1 MAIKLYIGPS
11 LAYSVTPHAN
21 PPTFNEAI
29 HNASLNVQGPFIHPV
44 SRKRYVNV
52 QITVSSCGDDASDV
66 RVRLYASTAS
76 ADKADP
82 ANIDIF
88 VMAMMAGTAQA
99 QWLGQ
104 TILTPTW
111 TSSTV
116 PYILPNTTNPI
127 CILAAKVSCP
137 NMTPAGPT
145 LLTPT
150 QDQCVG
156 IYVKATGNGAT
167 AALSEGS
174 NTSGIGVA
182 TSLGLLGLN
191 WIIDRRD
198 RLRNESSYSAGIL
211 IDPKK
216 RNRK

>member
-11 LAYSVTPHAN
+11 LVYSATPHAN
-21 PPTFNEAI
+21 PPAFDEAI
-29 HNASLNVQGPFIHPV
+29 HNASLNVLGPFIHPV

-52 QITVSSCGDDASDV
+52 QITVSSCGDQASDV
-66 RVRLYASTAS
+66 RVRLYATTAS

-82 ANIDIF
+82 ANIDAC
-88 VMAMMAGTAQA
+88 VLAMMAGTPQA

-127 CILAAKVSCP
+127 CILVATVACP
-137 NMTPAGPT
+137 TMTPAGPSIAM
-145 LLTPT
+145 PT

-156 IYVKATGNGAT
+156 IYVK
-167 AALSEGS
+167 S
-174 NTSGIGVA
+174 I
-182 TSLGLLGLN
+182 
-191 WIIDRRD
+191 
-198 RLRNESSYSAGIL
+198 
-211 IDPKK
+211 
-216 RNRK
+216 

>member
-11 LAYSVTPHAN
+11 LDCSVTPHAN

-29 HNASLNVQGPFIHPV
+29 HNASLNVQGPFTHPV
-44 SRKRYVNV
+44 SHKRYVNV

-82 ANIDIF
+82 ANIDAF
-88 VMAMMAGTAQA
+88 VLAMMAGTPQA

-111 TSSTV
+111 TSNTV
-116 PYILPNTTNPI
+116 PYIFPNTTAPI
-127 CILAAKVSCP
+127 CILVATVDCP
-137 NMTPAGPT
+137 TMTPAGPSIAM
-145 LLTPT
+145 PT
-150 QDQCVG
+150 RDQCVG
-156 IYVKATGNGAT
+156 IYTIPTGYGAT
-167 AALSEGS
+167 AALNQSG
-174 NTSGIGVA
+174 NPSGIGVA

-198 RLRNESSYSAGIL
+198 RLRNGSTDAGIL
-211 IDPKK
+211 FDPKK
-216 RNRK
+216 RNGK